1 MRPARTSA
9 WRCISSFIRTKCG
22 QATLLLPRG
31 TRVTTT
37 RCMRP
42 TATLPFHYEGTVVDG
57 PHTGTRGFFHV
68 PDLTLERLG
77 TR

>member
-1 MRPARTSA
+1 
-9 WRCISSFIRTKCG
+9 
-22 QATLLLPRG
+22 
-31 TRVTTT
+31 
-37 RCMRP
+37 MRP